1 MAPIAGMLAGLRED
15 MQRLGAGPSAEQAQQ
30 AGVQGTAQEVG
41 DAITSTHLP
50 RQEAQQP
57 ACGVTSAAAGL
68 EVPSAAPTVP
78 SNDSQVHEPEAV
90 PHSDLHTSGCVI
102 PQDESSSASDSSEPE
117 WARRLREDITAK
129 IERLEA
135 SSVTPGEL
143 SGAKQELLGQLH
155 VAHQTQ
161 HSASTTPDV
170 GIAHKTPTDEHFNRA
185 DTDSDSSHSDVR
197 VAKAEAELERS
208 ALDDLRSTPAPT
220 SVPTG
225 VSAELT
231 DVLQQISAKVTSIE
245 KSSVTP
251 DTLQQAVGAMRA
263 ELLQELRGATPVSAA
278 DTQPVIDS
286 NTTRDRS
293 ASTVSAAQRL
303 RDLADHHDQA
313 EEEVSAGGVSEAA
326 AEAARERAELGELQN
341 LWEAARREAA
351 AVAAQVDAHT
361 QDEQEPEW
369 ATRLRQDI
377 AQQLAARSETDTD
390 VVSSPSVDQDR
401 ERAASR
407 REAQDARDDL
417 DDLKTSVRL
426 QELQEP
432 QQPSEQQS
440 EVLALLQ
447 QIGAKVDRLESD
459 AVTPETV
466 VQLVKKLQA
475 TSHPEAPRLQQM
487 ATSLG
492 SDSGDLAEQVRAL
505 TAEVRELRNA
515 DTGSIGSDAAQVQE
529 AEAEVAHEREELR
542 ELRSSGTFPK
552 PFHSPKILVAQEEA
566 SVSST
571 DLAAEVQRPVSQA
584 EQPRPLGRVSAEGPP
599 VSEAHGLSVP
609 LSDLPRS
616 EGPVHTSA
624 AGHAA
629 SHARHLVPGAEC
641 RAASDTAEPEWARR
655 LRDDITAKIERLEAS
670 SVTPG
675 ELSGAK
681 QELLGQLQVVYQT
694 QVSTTTPDVRHRVT
708 EKTDRGKHPWL
719 TRHSTVPAQPLT
731 WVSLTKPR
739 RMSTS
744 IGLTQTPTHLI
755 PMCVWR
761 RPRQSL
767 SGVLSTTCVRPQH
780 QLLCPPECLPS

>member
-377 AQQLAARSETDTD
+377 AQQLGAHSDFARVSE
-390 VVSSPSVDQDR
+390 SV
-401 ERAASR
+401 
-407 REAQDARDDL
+407 ARDSGL
-417 DDLKTSVRL
+417 AADDEALIEAEHLKDAFHQLQASVTSQAR
-426 QELQEP
+426 P
-432 QQPSEQQS
+432 AAGQS

-529 AEAEVAHEREELR
+529 AEAEVAHD
-542 ELRSSGTFPK
+542 
-552 PFHSPKILVAQEEA
+552 
-566 SVSST
+566 VSKLPPSH
-571 DLAAEVQRPVSQA
+571 
-584 EQPRPLGRVSAEGPP
+584 LG
-599 VSEAHGLSVP
+599 
-609 LSDLPRS
+609 
-616 EGPVHTSA
+616 
-624 AGHAA
+624 
-629 SHARHLVPGAEC
+629 
-641 RAASDTAEPEWARR
+641 
-655 LRDDITAKIERLEAS
+655 S
-670 SVTPG
+670 SVVR
-675 ELSGAK
+675 SRSCW
-681 QELLGQLQVVYQT
+681 
-694 QVSTTTPDVRHRVT
+694 VSCT
-708 EKTDRGKHPWL
+708 WL